1 MYENNLKLI
10 DKINHIKNLFLL
22 GKSHLILHE
31 KEIDIITQIA
41 KQHGLKY
48 PDINYI
54 LNHSAEIPFSMPDNF
69 KERLA
74 ALYDLVLLMV
84 VDLNIH
90 PKEKEFCIDIAT
102 KYEFN
107 PQIIDQLIE
116 DILSYIIEG
125 KDCDEAIKYLMK
137 FSHPKPSLN

>member
-22 GKSHLILHE
+22 GKSDLILHE